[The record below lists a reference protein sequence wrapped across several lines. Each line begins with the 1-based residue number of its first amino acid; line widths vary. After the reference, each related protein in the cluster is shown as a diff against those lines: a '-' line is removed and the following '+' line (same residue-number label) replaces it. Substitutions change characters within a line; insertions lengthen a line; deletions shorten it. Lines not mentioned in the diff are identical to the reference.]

1 LSRSHLTALSYSK
14 FSRHFYLGFIS
25 AVPTSDVILL
35 EAGPKTEVP
44 NYRSGGNGQQVCRRR
59 ALH

>member
-1 LSRSHLTALSYSK
+1 LSYSK